1 MYTYICIYVYMY
13 ICIYVYM
20 YMYMCMYMYMYIIYI
35 DMHIKNFMTY
45 VKEST
50 VARKWLQHL
59 MLDFWRNQIRSY
71 GGHASIGLKAW
82 NRNITRL
89 KKTWPVLLSDLGMNK
104 SPLPCICQFV
114 FPIFCTGS
122 HLTKVGT
129 SSWRSVLNVI
139 YGYIIFFLLVVW
151 NIWIIFRI
159 ILWISSSQLTNSII
173 FQRGRAQPPT
183 SH

>member
-1 MYTYICIYVYMY
+1 MIATF
-13 ICIYVYM
+13 
-20 YMYMCMYMYMYIIYI
+20 
-35 DMHIKNFMTY
+35 N
-45 VKEST
+45 
-50 VARKWLQHL
+50 ARLLTKSDSKL
-59 MLDFWRNQIRSY
+59 WRPCFHWPQ
-71 GGHASIGLKAW
+71 GLKSNHA
-82 NRNITRL
+82 RDAAQFMSDDRPIHHPTE
-89 KKTWPVLLSDLGMNK
+89 KTWPVWLSDLGMNK

-139 YGYIIFFLLVVW
+139 YGYIIFFWLVVW
-151 NIWIIFRI
+151 NIWIIFPI
-159 ILWISSSQLTNSII
+159 ILGISSSQLTNSII